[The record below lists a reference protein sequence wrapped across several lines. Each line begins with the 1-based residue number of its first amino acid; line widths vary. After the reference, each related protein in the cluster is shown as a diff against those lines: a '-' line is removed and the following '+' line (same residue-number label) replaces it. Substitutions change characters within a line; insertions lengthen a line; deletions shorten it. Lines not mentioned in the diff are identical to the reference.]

1 MDGDTLYFVAALAAH
16 YAHLLGR
23 PDDTDLRRLLPARL
37 ETVNDPRRDRY
48 FRLLAVINGWPAPQS
63 LAPVFNWPVQA
74 VRARAERGLAGI
86 AGVGADSFRIWSAGD
101 RHRHPACGRDAVC
114 SRARPPLLYGGRCRT
129 RRSVPGPRTA
139 PLDRAVEAFTGWALD
154 ALRADG
160 WSVWNSCTGRTAR
173 PPSAWR
179 TRAGTT
185 STRSCPRRR
194 PRFLARVIRGVV
206 R

>member
-74 VRARAERGLAGI
+74 VRALAGW
-86 AGVGADSFRIWSAGD
+86 D
-101 RHRHPACGRDAVC
+101 
-114 SRARPPLLYGGRCRT
+114 
-129 RRSVPGPRTA
+129 
-139 PLDRAVEAFTGWALD
+139 
-154 ALRADG
+154 
-160 WSVWNSCTGRTAR
+160 
-173 PPSAWR
+173 
-179 TRAGTT
+179 
-185 STRSCPRRR
+185 RRR
-194 PRFLARVIRGVV
+194 GGGLLP
-206 R
+206 